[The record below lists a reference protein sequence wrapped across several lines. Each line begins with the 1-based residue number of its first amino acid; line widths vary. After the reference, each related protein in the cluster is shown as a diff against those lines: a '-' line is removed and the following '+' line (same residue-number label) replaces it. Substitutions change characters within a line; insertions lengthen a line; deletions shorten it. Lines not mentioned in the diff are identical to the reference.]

1 MKKAA
6 VEAID
11 AFLRPSSRELASCL
25 AAPRDEPPAWIPK
38 CLSGNMGR
46 DHGFLLFTPDERQ
59 IVLDKEPD
67 LEPCFRL
74 CVGAYEHLRDIER
87 WCLWTRGMDLDIQAS
102 PFLMDVD
109 RRLTA
114 WRLSQK
120 GTTKQYAAKRLRFA
134 QETQPD
140 GIAWIAIPAVFSTAY
155 SCIAASIYPPE
166 TASLNSLLCVHSGDL
181 AVLGILLSQ
190 AHFNWLTGFGSRM
203 QVDCRYSCQWT
214 YNSFPWPSP
223 AALAATR
230 NDLEAAVQGILDA
243 RREMGKPLSAICK
256 KMPERLQEAHKRLD
270 EIVDGVYGLP
280 AGREKRLSVL
290 YKKAKQPRLGTI
302 ESFF

>member
-1 MKKAA
+1 MNKAA

-25 AAPRDEPPAWIPK
+25 VPPRDNPPAWIPK

-46 DHGFLLFTPDERQ
+46 DHGILLFTPDEKQR
-59 IVLDKEPD
+59 ILDREPN

-74 CVGAYEHLRDIER
+74 CVGAYEHLRGIER

-109 RRLTA
+109 KRLTA

-120 GTTKQYAAKRLRFA
+120 GTTKQYAVKRLRFA

-140 GIAWIAIPAVFSTAY
+140 GTDWIAIPAVFSTAY

-166 TASLNSLLCVHSGDL
+166 TISLDALRCVYSGDI

-190 AHFNWLTGFGSRM
+190 AHYNWLTGFGGKM
-203 QVDCRYSCQWT
+203 IKDYRYTCKWA
-214 YNSFPWPSP
+214 YNAFPWLSP
-223 AALAATR
+223 AEMSVYGKDVA
-230 NDLEAAVQGILDA
+230 EAVQGILDA
-243 RREMGKPLSAICK
+243 RKETGKPLSEICK
-256 KMPERLQEAHKRLD
+256 RMPESLRKAHKRLD
-270 EIVDGVYGLP
+270 EIIDEAYGLP
-280 AGREKRLSVL
+280 VKYGNRLATLLKRAMKPVDTLDAFL
-290 YKKAKQPRLGTI
+290 
-302 ESFF
+302 